1 MAGVHNRQWAAEFV
15 ATNPGYAR
23 MALESDGHTTVL
35 GAHAGQPGAIIA
47 LGTGSVGEVKPAHGR
62 HIEMGGWGFP
72 AGDEA
77 SGAWMGLRAANHLQ
91 QVLDGR
97 MPANAFAADVA
108 QACGAA
114 EGADAGEARDAV
126 QNWLA
131 KATQT
136 QYAQLAR
143 VILRHGESNPTAHA
157 ILLEAG
163 REVERM
169 ANALDP
175 SGALP
180 IALCGGLGAPLRP
193 YLPAA
198 VLARSVPPQG
208 DSAAGALRL
217 IQQRLK
223 E

>member
-1 MAGVHNRQWAAEFV
+1 VV
-15 ATNPGYAR
+15 
-23 MALESDGHTTVL
+23 
-35 GAHAGQPGAIIA
+35 
-47 LGTGSVGEVKPAHGR
+47 
-62 HIEMGGWGFP
+62 
-72 AGDEA
+72 
-77 SGAWMGLRAANHLQ
+77 
-91 QVLDGR
+91 
-97 MPANAFAADVA
+97 
-108 QACGAA
+108 
-114 EGADAGEARDAV
+114 
-126 QNWLA
+126 
-131 KATQT
+131 
-136 QYAQLAR
+136 
-143 VILRHGESNPTAHA
+143 LRHGESNPTAQA

-198 VLARSVPPQG
+198 VLARSVTPQG

>member
-1 MAGVHNRQWAAEFV
+1 V
-15 ATNPGYAR
+15 
-23 MALESDGHTTVL
+23 S
-35 GAHAGQPGAIIA
+35 
-47 LGTGSVGEVKPAHGR
+47 
-62 HIEMGGWGFP
+62 GWGFP

-108 QACGAA
+108 LACGAA
-114 EGADAGEARDAV
+114 DNADPAQARDAV

-143 VILRHGESNPTAHA
+143 TVLRHGESNPTANA

-175 SGALP
+175 GGALP

-198 VLARSVPPQG
+198 VLARSVTPQG